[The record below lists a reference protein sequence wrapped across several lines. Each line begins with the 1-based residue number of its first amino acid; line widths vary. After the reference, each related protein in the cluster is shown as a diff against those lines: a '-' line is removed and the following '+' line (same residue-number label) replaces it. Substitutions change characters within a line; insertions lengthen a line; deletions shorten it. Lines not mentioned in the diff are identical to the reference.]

1 MCIELLVRKMFKF
14 NFSDSKDE
22 EEKTGNSKS
31 KLNWLPA
38 LEIDVSS
45 ALIKRSHVINNYSV
59 CTEFPGIT
67 LNYVSSKE
75 LLETLKLKN
84 CYGIIE
90 AESQHSDLVPAKY
103 EGGLKI
109 WECSYDL
116 GKYIME
122 QCVPLENKL
131 VLDLGCGAGIIGIL
145 ALLKQAEVHFQ
156 DYNIEVIESFTVPN
170 ILLNVKDDVVK
181 ERCKFYSGDW
191 EAFSQLYS
199 NNSGRKYDI
208 IFTSETIYNPDNHQ
222 KLYNVFKENLKKGG
236 VAYIAGKIYYF
247 GVGGCMRQF
256 ENLAKKDGIFKTDV
270 VWKCEEG
277 LLREILRLIRI

>member
-103 EGGLKI
+103 E
-109 WECSYDL
+109 
-116 GKYIME
+116 
-122 QCVPLENKL
+122 ENKL

-277 LLREILRLIRI
+277 KVKSFNAFDKFFL